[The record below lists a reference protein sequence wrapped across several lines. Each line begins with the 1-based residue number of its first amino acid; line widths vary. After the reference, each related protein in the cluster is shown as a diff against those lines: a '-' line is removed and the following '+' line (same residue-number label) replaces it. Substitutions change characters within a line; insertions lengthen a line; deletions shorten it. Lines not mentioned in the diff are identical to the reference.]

1 MRMCTLALAV
11 LGLGGTSLGQPAPQ
25 DPLLRSRLA
34 LLSRAFRTGDPG
46 LLRRSLGP
54 SGRIRLDLPER
65 REAQGNFGPGQVAVV
80 LSHVFRESATAFLD
94 FRDVTVSG
102 SDSAHARGQWV
113 RRINGAAER
122 ETLLVT
128 LQLDGGDWRIVE
140 IRSTP

>member
-80 LSHVFRESATAFLD
+80 LSLD